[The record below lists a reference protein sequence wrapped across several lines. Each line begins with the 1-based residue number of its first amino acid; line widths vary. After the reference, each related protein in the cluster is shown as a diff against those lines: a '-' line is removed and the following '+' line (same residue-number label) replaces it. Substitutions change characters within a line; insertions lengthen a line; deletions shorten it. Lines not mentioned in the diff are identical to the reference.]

1 MVSSLA
7 GHHCT
12 PAILELRRLRQGQL
26 EFMKPVKR
34 KEKRK
39 RKEKGGVGGRTGKEG
54 KCTKKGKKKRQE
66 GRGKEKM
73 SRLPIPQ
80 PESLLKPQESTEMS
94 PECDRHR
101 SS

>member
-39 RKEKGGVGGRTGKEG
+39 RKEKGGVGGRK
-54 KCTKKGKKKRQE
+54 
-66 GRGKEKM
+66 GKEKG
-73 SRLPIPQ
+73 RGNVPRRERKRDRRGGEKKRCLDYLFH
-80 PESLLKPQESTEMS
+80 SLSL
-94 PECDRHR
+94 C
-101 SS
+101 